1 METCERWEKNKKRCW
16 RQRGV
21 CGRADV
27 LEDKGLWG
35 CEEHWRARRMQLV
48 WSVYSC
54 RHWQREA
61 RRKRCKRMTRVYQ
74 CYRSK
79 RHHKG
84 CFSVFFVWGLYLWSY
99 LVMVMYHRYLTIWQS
114 SPLLSHPLIFIWRIS
129 FCSVRFSDN
138 VNVGIACDPLKDAVC
153 CDLRIYTLLSSV
165 KNILQGFIGWF
176 RRDLHTQLC
185 VCVCVRSRKS
195 SSFTSAHKKIIWL

>member
-1 METCERWEKNKKRCW
+1 MSQDPEAHWDYYGSGYLLEDYRGTNGWKRVRDERKTR
-16 RQRGV
+16 RGV
-21 CGRADV
+21 
-27 LEDKGLWG
+27 EDREECVGGPMCRKTKGLWG
-35 CEEHWRARRMQLV
+35 CEERWRARRMQLV

-165 KNILQGFIGWF
+165 KK
-176 RRDLHTQLC
+176 D
-185 VCVCVRSRKS
+185 RKS
-195 SSFTSAHKKIIWL
+195 VV